1 MKKIASIL
9 LAGSLLAGGVLAAGS
24 TGDPLVTLSYLNGSY
39 SSSLLSQAQTRI
51 DDETQDVYQQVL
63 QESGLA
69 GGLSDARYKQGDA
82 LTLSTGSGCL
92 LLAGQATVSYASGA
106 VVDVTSGTVLPSGSS
121 LELRHRYLAAENTTA
136 VLSVTSATAVL
147 STEGRAALAPSAATD
162 YNALADALSAMGLF
176 AGTGTAYG
184 SGYDLEKTTTRVE
197 GLVMFLR
204 LMGEESA
211 AQSYTGACPFSD
223 VPAWAQRYVAY
234 AYQKGYTAGV
244 GPDAAGNPA
253 FGPARSMG
261 AAEYVTFLLRALG
274 YQDGGSAPD
283 FTWQTALTFAQE
295 QGVLTAG
302 ECSLFQS
309 GQPFLRAHVAYLSY
323 FALDAAPKG
332 GSGTLLESLVAA
344 GAMDGVTSAAIRANV
359 SVSRIA

>member
-184 SGYDLEKTTTRVE
+184 
-197 GLVMFLR
+197 
-204 LMGEESA
+204 
-211 AQSYTGACPFSD
+211 
-223 VPAWAQRYVAY
+223 
-234 AYQKGYTAGV
+234 
-244 GPDAAGNPA
+244 
-253 FGPARSMG
+253 
-261 AAEYVTFLLRALG
+261 
-274 YQDGGSAPD
+274 
-283 FTWQTALTFAQE
+283 
-295 QGVLTAG
+295 
-302 ECSLFQS
+302 
-309 GQPFLRAHVAYLSY
+309 
-323 FALDAAPKG
+323 
-332 GSGTLLESLVAA
+332 
-344 GAMDGVTSAAIRANV
+344 
-359 SVSRIA
+359 